1 MYDDYRH
8 LIREHVFDKCWQLD
22 ITWAELDVLIDS
34 GQVIE
39 SHDLGEAGLKE
50 IRLLLEWKL
59 PLHLVYVLNERKH
72 LVIYRTVY
80 VPDAAHWQPGYRER
94 RRP

>member
-1 MYDDYRH
+1 M
-8 LIREHVFDKCWQLD
+8 
-22 ITWAELDVLIDS
+22 
-34 GQVIE
+34 
-39 SHDLGEAGLKE
+39 KE

-59 PLHLVYVLNERKH
+59 PLHLVYVVNERKQ
-72 LVIYRTVY
+72 LLIYRTVY

>member
-8 LIREHVFDKCWQLD
+8 LIREHVFDMCWRLD
-22 ITWAELDVLIDS
+22 ITWAELEVHIDS

-39 SHDLGEAGLKE
+39 SHDLGVAGLKE

-59 PLHLVYVLNERKH
+59 PLHLVYIVNERKQ

-80 VPDAAHWQPGYRER
+80 VPDAAHWQPG
-94 RRP
+94 

>member
-59 PLHLVYVLNERKH
+59 PLHLVYVVNEQKQ

-94 RRP
+94 KRP

>member
-1 MYDDYRH
+1 MYDDYRR

-22 ITWAELDVLIDS
+22 ITWAELEVLIDS

-39 SHDLGEAGLKE
+39 AHDLGDAGLKE

-59 PLHLVYVLNERKH
+59 PLHLVYLVNEREH

-94 RRP
+94 K

>member
-1 MYDDYRH
+1 MSTSSTSAGSWTSPGPSSTHSSTRGH
-8 LIREHVFDKCWQLD
+8 
-22 ITWAELDVLIDS
+22 
-34 GQVIE
+34 VIE
-39 SHDLGEAGLKE
+39 SHDLGDAGLKE

-59 PLHLVYVLNERKH
+59 PLHLVYVVNEREK
-72 LVIYRTVY
+72 LVIYRTFY